1 MPKLVC
7 LLAAALMLVSGA
19 ATAHSWYPKEC
30 CHDNDCR
37 PVPCAELSYRDKDVV
52 WRKHIYFN
60 GPMIRESKDGDCH
73 VCVQPGR
80 PQRQHHS
87 LSAALR
93 FRPARDELSA
103 MIADK
108 STADVLPEKQSS
120 PGGACPGLCAR
131 IRGSN

>member
-73 VCVQPGR
+73 VCVQEASTPALFLICR
-80 PQRQHHS
+80 FAFSSRARRAERHDRRQEH
-87 LSAALR
+87 
-93 FRPARDELSA
+93 
-103 MIADK
+103 
-108 STADVLPEKQSS
+108 
-120 PGGACPGLCAR
+120 G
-131 IRGSN
+131 

>member
-1 MPKLVC
+1 MPKFVC
-7 LLAAALMLVSGA
+7 LLTALMLISGA

-60 GPMIRESKDGDCH
+60 GADDQRIEGRRLPRLR
-73 VCVQPGR
+73 PGG
-80 PQRQHHS
+80 PQRQHYS

-120 PGGACPGLCAR
+120 PGGACPGLRAR
-131 IRGSN
+131 IRGRN